1 MEHSRLCG
9 ICNTDISHL
18 RKHSKTCSNSCRSKL
33 FRSNKLQSVLVN
45 FRVPLDVYTNLAIDA
60 FKSKKGISGL
70 LAGMVV
76 KKYAQ

>member
-1 MEHSRLCG
+1 MEYSRFCK

-18 RKHSKTCSNSCRSKL
+18 RKHATTCSNSCRSKL

-45 FRVPLDVYTNLAIDA
+45 FRVPINVYTSLAIDA

-70 LAGMVV
+70 LTGMVV
-76 KKYAQ
+76 QKYAK

>member
-1 MEHSRLCG
+1 MEKTRLCR

-45 FRVPLDVYTNLAIDA
+45 FRVPLAIYTDMAIEA
-60 FKSKKGISGL
+60 FTTKKGVSGL
-70 LAGMVV
+70 LSEMVA
-76 KKYAQ
+76 KKYA